1 MTGSIRQ
8 LTWQNVIK
16 QEFTQ
21 PGQYI
26 LTLEVFNPVSSIFYT
41 QSVDVYGEL
50 YVKQMIQGFQPIAII
65 LMFNTMEVN

>member
-1 MTGSIRQ
+1 M
-8 LTWQNVIK
+8 IK

-41 QSVDVYGEL
+41 QAVDVYGRYL
-50 YVKQMIQGFQPIAII
+50 NM
-65 LMFNTMEVN
+65 MTEVVQIKDGDIHSINYHMC

>member
-1 MTGSIRQ
+1 MRK

-26 LTLEVFNPVSSIFYT
+26 LNLEVFNPVSSIFYT
-41 QSVDVYGEL
+41 QSVDVYGML
-50 YVKQMIQGFQPIAII
+50 YGLQGCKA
-65 LMFNTMEVN
+65 V